1 MPDWRRIFRAAAPEP
16 AEPPRLPAREPR
28 IRSRGAPMP
37 FSKGR
42 MAQALVLA
50 GAEPERAYQLAL
62 ADRSAR
68 CSRIA
73 EDEIPID
80 AAARRSSRRCWP
92 RRRAPQ
98 IVSRYHG
105 WHEVLRLDRPLM
117 LLLGGA
123 TGTGKSTLASEIA
136 YRLGISRI
144 TSTDAIRQVMRAFFA
159 AGAHARAA
167 LLVVRGGRRASRCP
181 MPDPDSE
188 DRALYGFLQQ
198 AGQVAVG
205 ANAVVE
211 RAVLEGLSTV
221 VEGVHLVPGLVAA
234 DQHAGAVV
242 VQVMLDDHRRGDPP
256 GATSSSAT
264 WRAAGGGSMD
274 RYLRSFGEIR
284 RIQDY
289 LVARA
294 EKEGWPVVEA
304 GDPDQALIAV
314 MDLILERATAR
325 AAAVP

>member
-1 MPDWRRIFRAAAPEP
+1 VPDWRRILGRGEPKPAAPT
-16 AEPPRLPAREPR
+16 LPSREPR

-50 GAEPERAYQLAL
+50 GLDPERAYQLAL
-62 ADRSAR
+62 RIQWEV
-68 CSRIA
+68 SRIG
-73 EDEIPID
+73 EDEIPIEQLHGVVEEVL
-80 AAARRSSRRCWP
+80 AQEEG
-92 RRRAPQ
+92 PQ

-105 WHEVLRLDRPLM
+105 WHEVLRLDRPLII
-117 LLLGGA
+117 LLGGA

-144 TSTDAIRQVMRAFFA
+144 TSTDAVRQVMRAFFA
-159 AGAHARAA
+159 AELMPELHFSSFEAAHG
-167 LLVVRGGRRASRCP
+167 LKVP

-205 ANAVVE
+205 ANAIVE

-221 VEGVHLVPGLVAA
+221 VEGVHLVPGLVSAH
-234 DQHAGAVV
+234 QHAGAVV
-242 VQVMLDDHRRGDPP
+242 VQAMLAITDEETHQGHFFFRDV
-256 GATSSSAT
+256 AS
-264 WRAAGGGSMD
+264 GGVRSMD

-289 LVARA
+289 LVGRA
-294 EKEGWPVVEA
+294 EKEGWPVIDA
-304 GDPDQALIAV
+304 GEPDQALIAV

-325 AAAVP
+325 QSAVP